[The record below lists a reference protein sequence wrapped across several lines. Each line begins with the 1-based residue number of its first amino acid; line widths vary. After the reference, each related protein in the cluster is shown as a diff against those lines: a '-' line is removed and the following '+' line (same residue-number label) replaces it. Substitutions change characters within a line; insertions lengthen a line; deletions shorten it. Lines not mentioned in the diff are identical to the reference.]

1 MHNLPAGIGT
11 EELARAF
18 RNCGSVSKVE
28 ILDYSRPEE
37 AEKKRVPRI
46 RQQTSESRIYGFIHF
61 TEREAREKALSPA
74 MRVFGVKIRD
84 CLCRTGGGIVGE

>member
-1 MHNLPAGIGT
+1 MAREWAAKL
-11 EELARAF
+11 EEVKEAVKEAETSVRA
-18 RNCGSVSKVE
+18 
-28 ILDYSRPEE
+28 LE

-61 TEREAREKALSPA
+61 TEREAREKALIPA